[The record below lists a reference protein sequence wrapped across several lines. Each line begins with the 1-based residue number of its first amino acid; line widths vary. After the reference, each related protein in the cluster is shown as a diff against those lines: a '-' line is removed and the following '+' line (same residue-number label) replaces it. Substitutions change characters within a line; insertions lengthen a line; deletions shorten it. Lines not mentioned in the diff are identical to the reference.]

1 MSENAQFI
9 EEYQGM
15 YVTLSYEIH
24 RAKERLAMLASVQ
37 ISLDTYEIEQQNI
50 LDEINSEINQLIV
63 SEEERRVEIGDL
75 KKEMNNIEKN
85 VSDLMFLDPHIRRPK
100 KLATYNDY
108 DKENKEIQF
117 ALDGVPVKK
126 NCYFSSGPG
135 ARVGV
140 KLHNIFSYVERV
152 DILIPDE
159 PSVIGEEIYVEG
171 CQVAKVT
178 DPGQWISVQCDRF
191 PSNIVLENEIGT
203 LSFCEV
209 QVYGYEVYTP
219 FEAPQ

>member
-85 VSDLMFLDPHIRRPK
+85 VSDLMFL
-100 KLATYNDY
+100 
-108 DKENKEIQF
+108 
-117 ALDGVPVKK
+117 G
-126 NCYFSSGPG
+126 
-135 ARVGV
+135 
-140 KLHNIFSYVERV
+140 
-152 DILIPDE
+152 
-159 PSVIGEEIYVEG
+159 
-171 CQVAKVT
+171 
-178 DPGQWISVQCDRF
+178 
-191 PSNIVLENEIGT
+191 
-203 LSFCEV
+203 
-209 QVYGYEVYTP
+209 
-219 FEAPQ
+219 